1 LVRSPG
7 PRFPQ
12 FHSPLSTLHPNTN
25 PLSGGLGRV
34 TQLRGD
40 NATLDS
46 DGAVTAH
53 LNRDSHLTVGNWV
66 EVVGKVNGDLSVRVL
81 VSRDLGRDGALLPR
95 QQREEGGKWA
105 NVEHAVDF
113 EAVKAVVDATHR
125 YKEIF
130 YSEQ

>member
-1 LVRSPG
+1 MAD
-7 PRFPQ
+7 
-12 FHSPLSTLHPNTN
+12 PLSTPRLTSPHLEHFTTRTIR
-25 PLSGGLGRV
+25 LVGRV

-81 VSRDLGRDGALLPR
+81 VSRDLGRD
-95 QQREEGGKWA
+95 
-105 NVEHAVDF
+105 VDF